1 MDHVDNTGEAGVQG
15 EGTVSNKLTRD
26 QIETYLQE
34 VGAHLDARGLIGE
47 ILITGGAFMTLVLKS
62 RPSTKD
68 VDAFIASDATVMRA
82 AVAAVA
88 KRHHLPET
96 WLNEAVKGFL
106 HTQPTT
112 RMWAQ
117 YPGLR
122 IYVPTTDYIFAMKA
136 DAARP
141 EDRDDLLVLKRTLG
155 LKTLE
160 EALAIVEQ
168 YIPQPRIRVQ
178 TQYMLESLFE

>member
-1 MDHVDNTGEAGVQG
+1 M
-15 EGTVSNKLTRD
+15 SSKLTRD
-26 QIETYLQE
+26 QIETYLRE
-34 VGAHLDARGLIGE
+34 VGAHLDAQSLIGE

-68 VDAFIASDATVMRA
+68 VDAFIASDATAMRA

-96 WLNEAVKGFL
+96 WLNDAVKGFL
-106 HTQPTT
+106 YTQPAT

-122 IYVPTTDYIFAMKA
+122 IFVPTTDYIFAMKA

-155 LKTLE
+155 LETLH

-168 YIPQPRIRVQ
+168 YIPRPRIRVQ

>member
-1 MDHVDNTGEAGVQG
+1 MDYVDDKGGAGAQG
-15 EGTVSNKLTRD
+15 EGAVSSKLTRD
-26 QIETYLQE
+26 QIETYLKE
-34 VGAHLDARGLIGE
+34 VGAHLDALGLIGE

-62 RPSTKD
+62 RPTTKD
-68 VDAFIASDATVMRA
+68 VDAFIASDATAMRA

-88 KRHHLPET
+88 KRHHLPEA
-96 WLNEAVKGFL
+96 WLNDAVKGFL

-141 EDRDDLLVLKRTLG
+141 EDRDDLLVLKKTLG
-155 LKTLE
+155 LTKLD
-160 EALAIVEQ
+160 EALAIVER
-168 YIPQPRIRVQ
+168 YIPRPRIRVQ